1 MSCAGIT
8 RDEFLLHMSEED
20 WDRVIAVN
28 LKVVLSKPVTCP
40 APTWGG
46 AWRKAATAADHATLV
61 TLSCQGTFLVTQA
74 AAQALVSSGGRGSII
89 NISSIVGKVRMRWTR
104 PASHVGAGKQLPC
117 RHP

>member
-28 LKVVLSKPVTCP
+28 LKVVISKPVTCRCP
-40 APTWGG
+40 AGT
-46 AWRKAATAADHATLV
+46 WRKAATAADLV
-61 TLSCQGTFLVTQA
+61 ILSCQGTFLVTQA

-89 NISSIVGKVRMRWTR
+89 NISSIVGKVRMSWAR
-104 PASHVGAGKQLPC
+104 PPSHVGAGKQLPC